1 MAQSSVGN
9 LPVIEVR
16 QHAKDMAEAILQEHW
31 PDGQFPVDPAKIADA
46 LGVEVFNAQ
55 LGNDV
60 WGMFLRTPG
69 GAPRIFVDE
78 DQPTNRWRFSCAHEI
93 GHFIE
98 RGARLEDDDIAF
110 VDKRTDSNPFDPVE
124 IYANEFA
131 ANILMPERDV
141 RARVKVGLGPIQI
154 ASEMGVSLDAMRYR
168 FSRLGIA
175 R

>member
-1 MAQSSVGN
+1 MSPTSVDN
-9 LPVIEVR
+9 LSISEVR
-16 QHAKDMAEAILQEHW
+16 QQAKDMAEAILKEHW
-31 PDGQFPVDPAKIADA
+31 TDGQFPVDPAVIADA

-93 GHFIE
+93 GHFVE
-98 RGARLEDDDIAF
+98 RDARLEDDDIAF

-131 ANILMPERDV
+131 GNMLMPEKDV
-141 RARVKVGLGPIQI
+141 RARIKAGLGPVRI

-168 FSRLGIA
+168 LSRLGIRA
-175 R
+175 